1 MELNISVLIEK
12 IEKLRISL
20 YNLIGS
26 NKHLTD
32 KAVVD
37 CSQELDKL
45 LAEYEKCK
53 SNIKSH
59 DAA

>member
-1 MELNISVLIEK
+1 MELKILVLVEK

-26 NKHLTD
+26 NSQLTD
-32 KAVVD
+32 KTVVD

-45 LAEYEKCK
+45 LSEYEKCK
-53 SNIKSH
+53 NNITSG

>member
-1 MELNISVLIEK
+1 MELNICLLIEK

-20 YNLIGS
+20 YNLINS
-26 NKHLTD
+26 NKLLTD
-32 KAVVD
+32 KTVVD

-45 LAEYEKCK
+45 LSEYERCK
-53 SNIKSH
+53 NNIPPS

>member
-1 MELNISVLIEK
+1 MELKILILVEK

-26 NKHLTD
+26 NNQLTD
-32 KAVVD
+32 KTVVD

-45 LAEYEKCK
+45 LSEYERCK
-53 SNIKSH
+53 KNITSG

>member
-1 MELNISVLIEK
+1 MELNILVLIEK

-32 KAVVD
+32 KTVVD

-45 LAEYEKCK
+45 LSEYERCK
-53 SNIKSH
+53 NDIKSD